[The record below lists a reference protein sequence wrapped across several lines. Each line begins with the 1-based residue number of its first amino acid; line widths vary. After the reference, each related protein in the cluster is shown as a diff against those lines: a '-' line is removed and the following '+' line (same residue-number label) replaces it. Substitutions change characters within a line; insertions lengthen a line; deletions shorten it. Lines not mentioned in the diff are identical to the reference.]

1 MWSFVIALA
10 LLAQPS
16 SDLDALCM
24 RVADDSSLMTAIADS
39 AAQPNLC
46 MSQVLRTEGLTIAL
60 GDDASRKCGLDAE
73 IEKAAVAIKGKFP
86 DVSDSLAKNAASK
99 CVGWLLLHS
108 SLKEGKG
115 SK

>member
-1 MWSFVIALA
+1 
-10 LLAQPS
+10 
-16 SDLDALCM
+16 M
-24 RVADDSSLMTAIADS
+24 RVANDSSLMTAIAES
-39 AAQPNLC
+39 AARPRLC
-46 MSQVLRTEGLTIAL
+46 MSYVLQTEGLTVAL
-60 GDDASRKCGLDAE
+60 GDDASRKCGFDVE

-108 SLKEGKG
+108 SQKEGNG